1 MSMRNKT
8 KKSAVVFFPL
18 TSLRPLYSSNGGKK
32 LVVEVDVK
40 AMKKVNE
47 PNTID
52 EMMAEARLEY
62 ALGKTKTFTSA
73 EALIKELHS

>member
-1 MSMRNKT
+1 MSMRNKI
-8 KKSAVVFFPL
+8 KKPAAVSFPL

-52 EMMAEARLEY
+52 EMVAEARLEY